1 MEVVDNDITK
11 LHDKALMMK
20 HIYILVGL
28 VFAETVLNFF
38 LVYFS
43 NYISQNVIRDIRERL
58 YAKLITEEYDELQ
71 VALANK
77 DAVETLDALVDI
89 LVVTIGAINSMGAD
103 GEGAWREVMATNFA
117 KIDRQL
123 GKVRRREDGKI
134 LKPEGWE
141 PPKLANFLKRE
152 H

>member
-1 MEVVDNDITK
+1 MND
-11 LHDKALMMK
+11 DQ
-20 HIYILVGL
+20 
-28 VFAETVLNFF
+28 F
-38 LVYFS
+38 
-43 NYISQNVIRDIRERL
+43 RL

-71 VALANK
+71 VAIANK

-103 GEGAWREVMATNFA
+103 AEGAWREVMASNLA

-134 LKPEGWE
+134 LKPVGWE
-141 PPKLANFLKRE
+141 PPKLEKFLKRE

>member
-1 MEVVDNDITK
+1 MTNPFRDQDKFMTACEQTISGMND
-11 LHDKALMMK
+11 DQ
-20 HIYILVGL
+20 
-28 VFAETVLNFF
+28 F
-38 LVYFS
+38 
-43 NYISQNVIRDIRERL
+43 RL
-58 YAKLITEEYDELQ
+58 YARLITEEYDELQ
-71 VALANK
+71 VAIANK

-103 GEGAWREVMATNFA
+103 AEGAWREVMASNLA

-134 LKPEGWE
+134 LKPVGWE
-141 PPKLANFLKRE
+141 PPKLAKFLKRE